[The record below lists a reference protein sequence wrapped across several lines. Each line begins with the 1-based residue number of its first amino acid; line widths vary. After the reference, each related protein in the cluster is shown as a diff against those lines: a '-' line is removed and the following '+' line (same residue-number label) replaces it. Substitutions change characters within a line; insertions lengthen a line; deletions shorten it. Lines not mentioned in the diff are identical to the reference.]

1 VNVANQ
7 RHIEQRFRLNPEV
20 VAAFALSLCV
30 CYERRHQLQNVFF
43 ASDIRKR
50 VVVHGLFETDD
61 IENPHVISGSS
72 KHLSALRNQ
81 RPLGVSN
88 HKRTP
93 LRLGTL
99 HDVRLDEKA
108 CFAAAGTA
116 DDKHVLIPRVF
127 GIRRAAA
134 HGQTLRL
141 GQDDVVPRVSVHERR
156 NVAWLSPAGSA
167 VFFAVP
173 ILLGIPA
180 FCMYQQAQCASAQ
193 KPNQQ
198 VKGHKAG
205 QSVSERHCHA
215 IPQVQ
220 EFRGKIRPG

>member
-1 VNVANQ
+1 M
-7 RHIEQRFRLNPEV
+7 
-20 VAAFALSLCV
+20 
-30 CYERRHQLQNVFF
+30 
-43 ASDIRKR
+43 
-50 VVVHGLFETDD
+50 HGLLETDN

-81 RPLGVSN
+81 RPFRVSDHKGVS
-88 HKRTP
+88 
-93 LRLGTL
+93 LRFGTQ

-141 GQDDVVPRVSVHERR
+141 GQDDVVPRVRVNERR